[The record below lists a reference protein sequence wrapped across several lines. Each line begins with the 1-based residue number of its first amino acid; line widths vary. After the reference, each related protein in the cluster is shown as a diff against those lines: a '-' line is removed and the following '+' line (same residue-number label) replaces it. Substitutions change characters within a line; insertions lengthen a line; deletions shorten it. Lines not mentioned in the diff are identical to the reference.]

1 MEIEDKK
8 SGNVLIVKILNKRLD
23 AQGAAGFKDK
33 MLDYISGG
41 SHSIVLN
48 ISEVDF
54 VDSSGLGAMV
64 SVLKVLGKEG
74 SLAICGATES
84 VMRMFKLT
92 RMNKVFGMFE
102 KQREAVA
109 ALST

>member
-8 SGNVLIVKILNKRLD
+8 DGNVLIVKILNKRLD
-23 AQGAAGFKDK
+23 AQGATDFKEK
-33 MLDYISGG
+33 MSGYISSG

-48 ISEVDF
+48 MSEVDF

-64 SVLKVLGKEG
+64 SVLKLLGDG
-74 SLAICGATES
+74 GNLVICGARGS

-92 RMNKVFGMFE
+92 RMNKVFSMFE
-102 KQREAVA
+102 GQREAVA
-109 ALST
+109 ALSK